1 MKPLLQLDSISKAFG
16 GLKVTQHLSFS
27 VFPGEIAAII
37 GPNGAG
43 KTTLFNQI
51 TGHLLPDS
59 GRIMFKGENLVGL
72 STQAVVKR
80 GIGRAFQVASI
91 FPEETVLDNVRLAS
105 LSKLDQT
112 RQFWRPSKGQRQATD
127 LSLAIL
133 DSLGLVPHTEQL
145 AHELSHGDQKL
156 LDIAI
161 ALALEPSL
169 LLLDEPTAG
178 MSPEERQRTRKMIG
192 EIRKQYDLTLIF
204 IEHDMDMVFDIA
216 HTVRVLQ
223 QGALLAEGTPAE
235 IQQNSE
241 VIKAYLGEEL

>member
-1 MKPLLQLDSISKAFG
+1 MTPLLQLDSVNKAFG

-59 GRIMFKGENLVGL
+59 GRILFKGEDLVGL
-72 STQAVVKR
+72 TTQAIVKK
-80 GIGRAFQVASI
+80 GLGRAFQVASI
-91 FPEETVLDNVRLAS
+91 FPEETVLDNIRLAA
-105 LSKLDQT
+105 LANLDHT
-112 RQFWRPSKGQRQATD
+112 RRFWRPSAEHRQATEAAV
-127 LSLAIL
+127 AIL
-133 DSLGLVPHTEQL
+133 ASLGLEEQGDRL
-145 AHELSHGDQKL
+145 AFELSHGDQKL
-156 LDIAI
+156 LDIGI
-161 ALALEPSL
+161 ALALQPTL

-178 MSPEERQRTRKMIG
+178 MSPEERQRTRRLIG
-192 EIRKQYDLTLIF
+192 EIRREYDLTLVF

-235 IQQNSE
+235 IQSNEE
-241 VIKAYLGEEL
+241 VVKAYLGEEL

>member
-1 MKPLLQLDSISKAFG
+1 MKPLLQLDSVNKAFG
-16 GLKVTQHLSFS
+16 GLKVTQQLSFS

-59 GRIMFKGENLVGL
+59 GRILFKGEDLVGH
-72 STQAVVKR
+72 STQAIVKR
-80 GIGRAFQVASI
+80 GMGRAFQVASI

-105 LSKLDQT
+105 LANLDQT
-112 RQFWRPSKGQRQATD
+112 RQFWLPSRLYRRATD
-127 LSLAIL
+127 AALAIL
-133 DSLGLVPHTEQL
+133 DSLGLAGQAERL
-145 AHELSHGDQKL
+145 AFELSHGDQKL

-161 ALALEPSL
+161 ALALEPTL

-178 MSPEERQRTRKMIG
+178 MSPEERQRTRRMIG
-192 EIRKQYDLTLIF
+192 EIRQKYDLTLVF

-216 HTVRVLQ
+216 HTIRVLQ
-223 QGALLAEGTPAE
+223 QGALLAEGTPDE
-235 IQQNSE
+235 IRANSE
-241 VIKAYLGEEL
+241 VVKAYLGEEL

>member
-1 MKPLLQLDSISKAFG
+1 MKPLLQLDSVNKAFG
-16 GLKVTQHLSFS
+16 GLKVTQRLSFS

-59 GRIMFKGENLVGL
+59 GRILFKGEDLVGL
-72 STQAVVKR
+72 STQAIVKR
-80 GIGRAFQVASI
+80 GMGRAFQVASI

-105 LSKLDQT
+105 LANLDQT
-112 RQFWRPSKGQRQATD
+112 RQFWRSSRLYRRATD
-127 LSLAIL
+127 AALAIL
-133 DSLGLVPHTEQL
+133 DSLGLGTQAERPAFEL
-145 AHELSHGDQKL
+145 AHGDQKL
-156 LDIAI
+156 LDIGI
-161 ALALEPSL
+161 ALALEPTL

-178 MSPEERQRTRKMIG
+178 MSPEERQQTRKMIG
-192 EIRKQYDLTLIF
+192 EIRQKYDLTLVF
-204 IEHDMDMVFDIA
+204 IEHDMDMVFGIA

-223 QGALLAEGTPAE
+223 QGALLAEGTPEE

-241 VIKAYLGEEL
+241 VVKAYLGEEL